1 MSRDIPMPTANAY
14 RVEHRGAWIYYG
26 PQLNARWMSLYTI
39 ELLIRQAITSPDET
53 AAWHP
58 DRAQRPIIVPLA
70 ILEDASN
77 AVRTGS

>member
-1 MSRDIPMPTANAY
+1 MQTANAH
-14 RVEHRGAWIYYG
+14 RVDRRGAWIYYG
-26 PQLNARWMSLYTI
+26 PGLNARWMSLYTI
-39 ELLIRQAITSPDET
+39 ERLIRKAIASPDET